1 MKIFDC
7 IIFNGENS
15 ILEIRLNELD
25 RFVDFFVILEFG
37 ETFTGIKKE
46 QKINKDLL
54 KKFQNKIRYHFI
66 DAKLSVIDPWKREG
80 YQRDK
85 LSNEIEDANPDDI
98 IIVSDVDEIP
108 NLAKIDFE
116 KIDNYVYAFSLFHS
130 MYKLNLMRQ
139 VMWIG
144 TKLCKKKILKSPQWL
159 RSLKVHKKYSFL
171 RIDKFFSK
179 TYYSKFKIIENSG
192 WHFGWLMRSDE
203 IVKKINSYS
212 HTEHNTPLNN
222 DKIFIEDCI
231 KNEINFLDKNDVLSV
246 NSDINKLPK
255 YVKNNPEK
263 FSEWIIKK

>member
-1 MKIFDC
+1 M
-7 IIFNGENS
+7 
-15 ILEIRLNELD
+15 
-25 RFVDFFVILEFG
+25 
-37 ETFTGIKKE
+37 
-46 QKINKDLL
+46 
-54 KKFQNKIRYHFI
+54 
-66 DAKLSVIDPWKREG
+66 
-80 YQRDK
+80 
-85 LSNEIEDANPDDI
+85 
-98 IIVSDVDEIP
+98 DEIP

-246 NSDINKLPK
+246 NSDINKLPN